1 MSIIDEKQPV
11 DINLSETQRARFRID
26 GDNDRILEL
35 NISDMGIVTR
45 LRDGYPKLDK
55 LTQKIASMDD
65 ASELSDDEDEKN
77 IRKAVT
83 TMGSAIEEIDNEMRD
98 IMDSI
103 FDAKVSEV
111 CAPEGTMYD
120 LFNGKYRY
128 EIILEKL
135 LPLYNENMDKE
146 YEAISKRVQKHTSKY
161 TKRK

>member
-1 MSIIDEKQPV
+1 MSIIDEKQPI

-26 GDNDRILEL
+26 GDNGRILEL

-55 LTQKIASMDD
+55 LTQKIASMEDI
-65 ASELSDDEDEKN
+65 EEISDDENEGS
-77 IRKAVT
+77 IRKAVN
-83 TMGSAIEEIDNEMRD
+83 TMGTAVEEIDKEMRD
-98 IMDSI
+98 IMDGI
-103 FDAKVSEV
+103 FDANVSEV
-111 CAPEGTMYD
+111 CAPDGTMYD

-128 EIILEKL
+128 EIILERL

-146 YEAISKRVQKHTSKY
+146 YQAISNRIQKHTSKY

>member
-1 MSIIDEKQPV
+1 MSIVDPKQPV
-11 DINLSETQRARFRID
+11 DINLSETQRVRFRID

-55 LTQKIASMDD
+55 LTQKIASLDNI
-65 ASELSDDEDEKN
+65 EEIDEDADEP
-77 IRKAVT
+77 T
-83 TMGSAIEEIDNEMRD
+83 TMKVVNKMGTAIEEIDKEMRD
-98 IMDSI
+98 IMDGI
-103 FDAKVSEV
+103 FDANVSEV
-111 CAPEGTMYD
+111 CAPDGTMYD

-128 EIILEKL
+128 EIILERL

-146 YEAISKRVQKHTSKY
+146 YKAISKRIQKHTDKY